1 MTAGLR
7 WRGNGEISAALF
19 KRVINHKAQQRI
31 IPAIK
36 HPVIGIPCEES
47 SQYYNKGFNAS
58 IKIYTPP
65 LPLTPAILNSSP
77 NRRRLSRWWTK
88 FFSLQQLR
96 SLMGY
101 HCHNHSKL
109 TTTDI
114 PSPVKIIAYAD
125 GTLVTLSQPEDFHQL
140 QAIQA
145 RYINAFN
152 AKLTYDKT
160 QVLLL
165 SGALPVT
172 SLPPSNHSIQHW
184 HDLTSQ
190 DPLMYLWYAI
200 IVSHSAQ

>member
-101 HCHNHSKL
+101 HCQLAVRVSNDAFEHRIYSPFWLGKCTYDAPPEKGRHHS
-109 TTTDI
+109 
-114 PSPVKIIAYAD
+114 
-125 GTLVTLSQPEDFHQL
+125 F
-140 QAIQA
+140 
-145 RYINAFN
+145 
-152 AKLTYDKT
+152 AKLTAHSFDRCKCQNLY
-160 QVLLL
+160 
-165 SGALPVT
+165 
-172 SLPPSNHSIQHW
+172 PSPQ
-184 HDLTSQ
+184 SQ
-190 DPLMYLWYAI
+190 INAPHEQIYKYYPNGI
-200 IVSHSAQ
+200 HV